1 MKGNTMEKRK
11 YISPE
16 MEVVSMETACIL
28 EGLSEKIP
36 TTIIYD
42 GELDANGTQLFDTDS
57 PTNKLWDDE

>member
-1 MKGNTMEKRK
+1 
-11 YISPE
+11 

-36 TTIIYD
+36 TTIIND

-57 PTNKLWDDE
+57 PTKKLWDDE

>member
-1 MKGNTMEKRK
+1 MEKRK

-16 MEVVSMETACIL
+16 MEVVSMEAACFL
-28 EGLSEKIP
+28 AGLSEKIP

-57 PTNKLWDDE
+57 PTKKLWDDE